1 MVKKKYKVIKS
12 FLNFKFSDH
21 NRIND
26 DCQAEEEEV
35 EMDGNAVLEDVEPA
49 VLEDVEPGP
58 GGSNENRA
66 PRVETFRW
74 GAFRFTPK
82 GSPNTEGFGWEAS
95 CPFHRKNDSTGC
107 KKSLSVAVA
116 GSSDRAIHALKY
128 WCTAALDVDRQ
139 WKHLNAVDIH
149 GELPGEALIEA
160 KIIHADAKPS
170 VHVVPDSQLDAG
182 QNRRGRG
189 RGRAIAAESNRRE
202 RGRGRGRGG
211 GRPGRPGRAI
221 ATAAEA
227 AESAEGEAAEAAGQI
242 APDAEAGEASSS
254 SDGSDSSDS
263 SSSSSSS

>member
-1 MVKKKYKVIKS
+1 MFVRGRSNPPVVINPIVCLFGGSGFVCCGEQEYKVIKS
-12 FLNFKFSDH
+12 YLNFKFSDH

-66 PRVETFRW
+66 PRVEICRW

-116 GSSDRAIHALKY
+116 GSSDRAIHAFQY

-160 KIIHADAKPS
+160 T
-170 VHVVPDSQLDAG
+170 V
-182 QNRRGRG
+182 
-189 RGRAIAAESNRRE
+189 
-202 RGRGRGRGG
+202 
-211 GRPGRPGRAI
+211 
-221 ATAAEA
+221 
-227 AESAEGEAAEAAGQI
+227 
-242 APDAEAGEASSS
+242 
-254 SDGSDSSDS
+254 
-263 SSSSSSS
+263 